1 MSFTPKSYW
10 RTAYMIVKENYSET
24 ICYKYLIDTSS
35 WLKYIINMYASDILS
50 GGLYCNS
57 FKTPVLSYKNRQTKN
72 WLAFDIVD
80 VFLQYIEYP
89 PKKPAI

>member
-1 MSFTPKSYW
+1 
-10 RTAYMIVKENYSET
+10 
-24 ICYKYLIDTSS
+24 
-35 WLKYIINMYASDILS
+35 MYASDILS

-89 PKKPAI
+89 PEKPGGGGGTYNIHALVFPQSKVSPSQFWIRFYEDYSPKRNTD

>member
-1 MSFTPKSYW
+1 
-10 RTAYMIVKENYSET
+10 
-24 ICYKYLIDTSS
+24 
-35 WLKYIINMYASDILS
+35 MYASDILS

>member
-1 MSFTPKSYW
+1 
-10 RTAYMIVKENYSET
+10 
-24 ICYKYLIDTSS
+24 
-35 WLKYIINMYASDILS
+35 MYASDILS

-89 PKKPAI
+89 PEKPVQAEFCFAIFNRQC